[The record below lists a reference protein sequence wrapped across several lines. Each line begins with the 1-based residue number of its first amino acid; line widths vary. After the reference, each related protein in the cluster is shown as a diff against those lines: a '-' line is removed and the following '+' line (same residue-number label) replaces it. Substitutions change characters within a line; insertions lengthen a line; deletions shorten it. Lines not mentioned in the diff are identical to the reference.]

1 MGIKKYFFSLLVLIP
16 LLGQAAVTEVT
27 IYSDDSYS
35 PYSYSDK
42 NGKAVGIYTQIIK
55 EAFKL
60 MPEYKLKIIPL
71 PWKRAMISLEKK
83 EVIAVYPPY
92 YRPSERPFIGEYSE
106 PLLTENIIVVARKD
120 RENYKLKSW
129 PKDWLDKKIGIFLGT
144 IDIAGP
150 EFTKAYHDKKVSIV
164 ETKGNEENLFKLG
177 SGEIDAYVNDRIA
190 IFHTLKNLKR
200 KNMWPKNFSEIEEVA
215 IVSAEQGYLAF
226 ANPDPKFP
234 YQKDLI
240 LKFNKAIEK
249 MKKENRIKAIVDQS
263 L

>member
-1 MGIKKYFFSLLVLIP
+1 MGLKKYFFSLLILIP
-16 LLGQAAVTEVT
+16 LLGQAAVTEVI
-27 IYSDDSYS
+27 IYSDDSYN

-42 NGKAVGIYTQIIK
+42 NGKAIGIYTQIIK
-55 EAFKL
+55 EAFKS
-60 MPEYKLKIIPL
+60 MPKYKLKIIPL
-71 PWKRAMISLEKK
+71 PWKRAMLALEKK

-92 YRPSERPFIGEYSE
+92 YRPNERPFIGEYSE
-106 PLLTENIIVVARKD
+106 PILTENIIVVARKN

-150 EFTKAYHDKKVSIV
+150 EFTKAFHDKKVSVI
-164 ETKGNEENLFKLG
+164 ETQGNEENLLKLG
-177 SGEIDAYVNDRIA
+177 RGEIDAYVNDRIA
-190 IFHTLKNLKR
+190 IFHTLKDLK
-200 KNMWPKNFSEIEEVA
+200 KKKMWPKVFSEIEEVA
-215 IVSAEQGYLAF
+215 IVSSEQGYLAF
-226 ANPDPKFP
+226 AKPDPKFP

-240 LKFNKAIEK
+240 LKFNNAIVK